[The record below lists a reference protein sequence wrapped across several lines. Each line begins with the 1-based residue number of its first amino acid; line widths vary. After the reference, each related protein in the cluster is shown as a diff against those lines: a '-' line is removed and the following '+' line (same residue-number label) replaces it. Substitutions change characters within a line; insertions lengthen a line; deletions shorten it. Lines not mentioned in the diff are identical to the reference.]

1 MTVSAKT
8 VYRENGETKQILNTL
23 HTVFCHMF
31 GDLWSL
37 DLSQPNSP
45 EANQQLKT
53 YFRRKKGILSPP
65 PTQTTLHPK
74 EQLILS
80 EIKEIHKGVGG
91 RSNLRPEPKCL
102 LSQNTNVTWIT
113 LLKQKKTGCEHKTA
127 TFKPTFNNCKSISFL
142 SPVLPTGAL
151 KIAPSL
157 SHAPWRIQ
165 CHGSSSNKKLE
176 KANFPYCEG

>member
-8 VYRENGETKQILNTL
+8 VYRENGETKQILNNL

-65 PTQTTLHPK
+65 PHPNYTPS
-74 EQLILS
+74 QRATHTIRNQRNPQR
-80 EIKEIHKGVGG
+80 G
-91 RSNLRPEPKCL
+91 RR
-102 LSQNTNVTWIT
+102 
-113 LLKQKKTGCEHKTA
+113 
-127 TFKPTFNNCKSISFL
+127 
-142 SPVLPTGAL
+142 
-151 KIAPSL
+151 
-157 SHAPWRIQ
+157 
-165 CHGSSSNKKLE
+165 
-176 KANFPYCEG
+176 